1 MEDLKN
7 PPTTVVKSA
16 PKKIIDDD
24 DDIYAAGRGRGKK
37 MSIVDMISHDHD
49 QMRRRMMLGDHEDAD
64 YNDAAAR
71 NDGDNEYDSDAE
83 EKLEI
88 IELEN
93 NKNNVDKRDVSA
105 KVNFPQSHFV

>member
-7 PPTTVVKSA
+7 PPTTVVKNA

-71 NDGDNEYDSDAE
+71 TDGSNGDNDYDSDAD

-93 NKNNVDKRDVSA
+93 NKNVDKRDTSA
-105 KVNFPQSHFV
+105 KVNFV